1 MKKFDEVENV
11 IEKKISNMIEMK
23 IINLLRKVE
32 KNSDYIIIIQIEQ

>member
-32 KNSDYIIIIQIEQ
+32 KNSDYIIII